1 MNVFPFVVKRVYEGD
16 AFLLSV
22 LMAVF
27 FAGGASANSLLL
39 RFQPLLRPGRVY
51 LVLQLSRIIVLFLVF
66 VKGDLWLLFL
76 ATLLWG
82 MNMGVTSNLSRL
94 LVQEIA
100 APEFRGRILAVFSVS
115 MVGSAPIGAVVLG
128 FLIEQVGTLSALL
141 PAMLVSLLLGTY
153 GIFLSP
159 IWRYQST
166 LPNRSET

>member
-1 MNVFPFVVKRVYEGD
+1 MTVFPFIVKRVYEGD
-16 AFLLSV
+16 AFLLAV

-27 FAGGASANSLLL
+27 FAGGASANSILL

-51 LVLQLSRIIVLFLVF
+51 LLLQLSRIVVLLMLFM
-66 VKGDLWLLFL
+66 KGDLWLLFL

-82 MNMGVTSNLSRL
+82 MNMGITSNLSRL

-128 FLIEQVGTLSALL
+128 FLIEHIGTLEALI
-141 PAMLVSLLLGTY
+141 PAMLVSLLLAGY

-159 IWRYQST
+159 IWRYQSAAGVK
-166 LPNRSET
+166 RA